1 MTSYYLFSDD
11 VYDDIKMVYR
21 KEQME
26 LFFKLWKEE
35 RSALYIASVM
45 KLSEIEVY
53 LLITDLHI
61 TGELPKR
68 NTDYY
73 GRELKK

>member
-11 VYDDIKMVYR
+11 VYDDIKMAYR

-53 LLITDLHI
+53 LLITDLYI

>member
-11 VYDDIKMVYR
+11 VYDDIKMAYR

-45 KLSEIEVY
+45 KLTEIEVY
-53 LLITDLHI
+53 LLITDLYI
-61 TGELPKR
+61 TGKLPKR